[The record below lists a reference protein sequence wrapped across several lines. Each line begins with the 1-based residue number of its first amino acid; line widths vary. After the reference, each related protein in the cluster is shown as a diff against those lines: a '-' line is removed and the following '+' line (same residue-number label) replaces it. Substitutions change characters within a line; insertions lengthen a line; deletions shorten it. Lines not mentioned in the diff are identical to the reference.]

1 MDQNEKKAKTSEVC
15 YTLYI
20 YCVIDDE
27 HIYASIIETEI
38 SNTALVQ
45 GSFLYYSL
53 KRFSTRTEL
62 NSLTRM

>member
-38 SNTALVQ
+38 SNTALV
-45 GSFLYYSL
+45 
-53 KRFSTRTEL
+53 
-62 NSLTRM
+62 